1 MSKES
6 EQLRR
11 HCAEMSNFKDIV
23 RRSKTLTFQQKST
36 LIGQAKAG
44 DLAGAWKGYKNLVG
58 SRKEEA

>member
-11 HCAEMSNFKDIV
+11 HCAEMSNFKDII
-23 RRSKTLTFQQKST
+23 RHSKTLTFQQKST

-44 DLAGAWKGYKNLVG
+44 DLDGAWKGYKNLVS